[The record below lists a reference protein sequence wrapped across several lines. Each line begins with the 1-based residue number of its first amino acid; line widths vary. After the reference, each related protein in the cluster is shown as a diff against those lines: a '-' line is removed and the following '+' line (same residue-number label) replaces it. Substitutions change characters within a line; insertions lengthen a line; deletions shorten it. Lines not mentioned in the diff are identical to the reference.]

1 VASLKDQIE
10 LARLPRHIAIIMD
23 GNGRW
28 AKEKGAERIFG
39 HRNAMQAVR
48 DSATSCAELGV
59 GFLTLYAFSTEN
71 WARPQREVNA
81 LMDLLV
87 SALESEL
94 DTLMKNNVRLLS
106 LGNIASL
113 PTDCQR
119 NLKRAM
125 DKTAGNTGLR
135 LNLALSYSGR
145 WELTEAVRR
154 IVADVQ
160 AGVLSLED
168 ITENTIATHLGT
180 AGIPDPELIIRSGGE
195 MRLSNFLLWQ
205 SAYAE
210 FFSTP
215 KYWPDFRKEDLYE
228 AIVDFQR
235 RERRFGNVLEPQS

>member
-1 VASLKDQIE
+1 
-10 LARLPRHIAIIMD
+10 MD

-28 AKEKGAERIFG
+28 AREKGAERIFG

-59 GFLTLYAFSTEN
+59 GYLTLYAFSTEN

-87 SALESEL
+87 NALESEV
-94 DTLMKNNVRLLS
+94 DTLIKNNVRLLS

-113 PTDCQR
+113 PKDCQM

-145 WELTEAVRR
+145 WEITEAVRR
-154 IVADVQ
+154 IVSDVQ
-160 AGVLSLED
+160 AGQLSPEE
-168 ITENTIATHLGT
+168 ITEKTIATHLGT

-210 FFSTP
+210 FFSTL

-228 AIVDFQR
+228 AIVDYQR
-235 RERRFGNVLEPQS
+235 RERRFGKVLEPQS

>member
-1 VASLKDQIE
+1 
-10 LARLPRHIAIIMD
+10 MD